1 MWYQEYLK
9 RLAQFNAVAFAIE
22 FVIESYKVFRNRFN
36 ADDDDDDDEYADDG
50 YDEDETLD
58 DVVIEK

>member
-22 FVIESYKVFRNRFN
+22 FVIESYKVFRHRFN
-36 ADDDDDDDEYADDG
+36 VDEYADEYADDG
-50 YDEDETLD
+50 YDEDEYPD
-58 DVVIEK
+58 DVIDEK